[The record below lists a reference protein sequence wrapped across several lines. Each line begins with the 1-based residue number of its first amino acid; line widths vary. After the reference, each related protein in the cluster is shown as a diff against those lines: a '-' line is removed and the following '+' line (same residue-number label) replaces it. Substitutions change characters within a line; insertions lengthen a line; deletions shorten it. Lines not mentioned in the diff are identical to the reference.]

1 MGLSGCCCCVKYLLI
16 FINILFWT
24 AGIAAFVLFGRLVTD
39 PTFLISL
46 TQDENHYY
54 IGLYIFVVVAA
65 LTLIIAFLGCCGA
78 LKESQCM
85 LTTFFCFL
93 LLVLVAEIATGV
105 WAYHNRAKLDS
116 MVRSSVKYTIQHE
129 YGQTESKTQAFDTFQ
144 SHFGCC
150 GANGPNDWTST
161 KFNANAPGLNVQVTS
176 PSRVFN
182 IPASCCKPDIS
193 AAQCDKARKIDVGV
207 TKVPETAELYNKG
220 CMDKLL
226 KAVDDNILTVV
237 AVIVGIVSVE
247 LFALIISICLCC
259 NINSKEDHYKS

>member
-16 FINILFWT
+16 LINIVFWA
-24 AGIAAFVLFGRLVTD
+24 AGITAFILFGRMVTD
-39 PTFLISL
+39 PSFLISL

-93 LLVLVAEIATGV
+93 LLVLVAEIATGA
-105 WAYHNRAKLDS
+105 WAFHNRGKLRS
-116 MVRSSVKYTIQHE
+116 MVETSVKYTIQNE
-129 YGQTESKTQAFDTFQ
+129 YGHIEAKTQAFDTFQ
-144 SHFGCC
+144 THFQCC
-150 GANGPNDWTST
+150 GAGGPNDWVTSR
-161 KFNANAPGLNVQVTS
+161 FNANSPANAQVTS

-182 IPASCCKPDIS
+182 IPKSCCKPDIP
-193 AAQCDKARKIDVGV
+193 AELCEKARKIDVGI
-207 TKVPETAELYNKG
+207 TRFPETAELYTEG
-220 CMDKLL
+220 CMKKLTA
-226 KAVDDNILTVV
+226 AVDENLIIIIS
-237 AVIVGIVSVE
+237 VIAGIVAVE